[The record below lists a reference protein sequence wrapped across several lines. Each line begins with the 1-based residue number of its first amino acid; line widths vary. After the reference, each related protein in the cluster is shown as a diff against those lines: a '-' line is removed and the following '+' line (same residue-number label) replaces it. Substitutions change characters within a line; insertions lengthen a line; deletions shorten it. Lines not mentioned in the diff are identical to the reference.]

1 MMEHGLKINNMGR
14 PQKHGQMVLNSRVII
29 LWAKNKEKGFLIG
42 KMEVNMKA
50 NFSKI
55 IQKAKVHM
63 NGLMVENIQVIGKII
78 K

>member
-1 MMEHGLKINNMGR
+1 M
-14 PQKHGQMVLNSRVII
+14 S
-29 LWAKNKEKGFLIG
+29 WAKNKEKGFLIG